1 MNSKFIILL
10 LLILIFLTVLTT
22 YKGRIESFEEKPH
35 YDCIISINVHEKFDF
50 LLKQIKNIQENVFCN
65 YAIILNCNDY
75 MFEECNK
82 NKKDLPD
89 NVYIHD
95 TILNKKVNHGSLTE
109 GIYNNMVYALDN
121 FSFDFFI
128 VASSRNMF
136 TNELKLDDLRY
147 LVNKGESYKH
157 DDKPWELK
165 KSTWRWPNL
174 INTLLAKYYIDS
186 NKELH
191 HSPHEGMVYT
201 KNGCRKIVDF
211 LNENPKIKKDL
222 FQFDDAI
229 EEFALQ
235 TISMNSGE
243 NFYYIGNGC
252 CTVGKIGKNDP
263 DNGIF
268 KFMYKVKRE

>member
-22 YKGRIESFEEKPH
+22 YKGRIESFEQNPQ

-50 LLKQIKNIQENVFCN
+50 LLKQLKNIQENVFCN
-65 YAIILNCNDY
+65 YAVILNCNDY
-75 MFEECNK
+75 MHEECNK
-82 NKKDLPD
+82 NKKDLPE
-89 NVYIHD
+89 NVYIHE
-95 TILNKKVNHGSLTE
+95 TILNKKMNHGSLTE

-136 TNELKLDDLRY
+136 TNGLKLDDLIY
-147 LVNKGESYKH
+147 LVNKGE
-157 DDKPWELK
+157 PFIWEEKNKAWHWLK
-165 KSTWRWPNL
+165 LRE
-174 INTLLAKYYIDS
+174 TLLAKYYIDS

-191 HSPHEGMVYT
+191 NSPHEGVVYT
-201 KNGCRKIVDF
+201 KNGCKNIVDF
-211 LNENPKIKKDL
+211 LDEHLEIKNEL
-222 FQFDDAI
+222 FHFDNAI
-229 EEFALQ
+229 EEFAFQ

-252 CTVGKIGKNDP
+252 CTEGKIGKNDP
-263 DNGIF
+263 ENGIF